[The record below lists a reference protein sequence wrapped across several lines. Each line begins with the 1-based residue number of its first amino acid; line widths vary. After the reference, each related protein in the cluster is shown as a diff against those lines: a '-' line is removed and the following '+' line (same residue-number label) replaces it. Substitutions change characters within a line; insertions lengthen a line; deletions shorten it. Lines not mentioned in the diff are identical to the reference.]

1 MDAMMNWLK
10 EFPLWQGEAL
20 GVDTL
25 SARPDSV
32 GVFSQGQQVLWEKQ
46 TVSGACLCRIRRR
59 FLLRWQ
65 AAGREQAAKMLEA
78 FEAWILENR
87 HTAPVFGSD
96 QTLRG
101 ENGHL
106 LRTQNTTTGVYQLE
120 LIVEY
125 TSKLEGE

>member
-1 MDAMMNWLK
+1 MDALMNWLK

-46 TVSGACLCRIRRR
+46 TVLGDCIRRIRRR
-59 FLLRWQ
+59 YFIRWQ
-65 AAGREQAAKMLEA
+65 VSGREEAVRLLER
-78 FEAWILENR
+78 FEAWVTQNR
-87 HTAPVFGSD
+87 KTLPVFGD
-96 QTLRG
+96 YQTLWT
-101 ENGHL
+101 ENAHL
-106 LRTQNTTTGVYQLE
+106 LRAQNTGTGVYQLE

-125 TSKLEGE
+125 TSKLEGD

>member
-46 TVSGACLCRIRRR
+46 TVLGDCAASEGGILSGGR
-59 FLLRWQ
+59 FPDGKRL
-65 AAGREQAAKMLEA
+65 
-78 FEAWILENR
+78 
-87 HTAPVFGSD
+87 
-96 QTLRG
+96 
-101 ENGHL
+101 
-106 LRTQNTTTGVYQLE
+106 
-120 LIVEY
+120 
-125 TSKLEGE
+125 

>member
-1 MDAMMNWLK
+1 MEALVNWLK
-10 EFPLWQGEAL
+10 EIPLWQEGAL

-25 SARPDSV
+25 SAKPQST
-32 GVFSQGQQVLWEKQ
+32 GLFPQGQQVLWEKQ

-65 AAGREQAAKMLEA
+65 VAGREQAAKMLEA
-78 FEAWILENR
+78 LEAWILQNR
-87 HTAPVFGSD
+87 HTAPVFGCD

-101 ENGHL
+101 ENGRL
-106 LRTQNTTTGVYQLE
+106 LRAQNIGSGVYQLE